1 MGKKFDILRGMRIAQ
16 IVFMELPKIKLEK
29 KIRLSKTK
37 RGKGG
42 FGSTEYIIEEKLFKI
57 QKRIIYAI
65 EAVIDIALNSGV
77 NPVQNVSIAKR
88 QGIPKRYLE
97 QTLQT
102 LVKSKILVAS
112 RGPNGGY
119 RLAKERRK
127 ILVSEIILS
136 VSKSSDSDLRDLY
149 NTEISKV
156 LIEPL
161 INKVTKKSFELL
173 NSISVE
179 DIYKLA
185 TNNKNQNLKKE
196 ES

>member
-1 MGKKFDILRGMRIAQ
+1 MF
-16 IVFMELPKIKLEK
+16 KIK
-29 KIRLSKTK
+29 
-37 RGKGG
+37 
-42 FGSTEYIIEEKLFKI
+42 
-57 QKRIIYAI
+57 KRIIYAI

-77 NPVQNVSIAKR
+77 NPVQNISIAKR

-102 LVKSKILVAS
+102 LVKNNILVAS

-127 ILVSEIILS
+127 IMVSDIISS
-136 VSKSSDSDLRDLY
+136 VSSSSSSDLKDFY
-149 NTEISKV
+149 NTQISKF

-161 INKVTKKSFELL
+161 ITKVTKKSFELL
-173 NSISVE
+173 NNISVE

-185 TNNKNQNLKKE
+185 TTSKNQNLKKKKVDFVI
-196 ES
+196 

>member
-1 MGKKFDILRGMRIAQ
+1 MF
-16 IVFMELPKIKLEK
+16 KIK
-29 KIRLSKTK
+29 
-37 RGKGG
+37 
-42 FGSTEYIIEEKLFKI
+42 
-57 QKRIIYAI
+57 KRIIYAI

-77 NPVQNVSIAKR
+77 NPVQNISIAKR

-102 LVKSKILVAS
+102 LVKNNILVAS

-127 ILVSEIILS
+127 IMVSDIISS
-136 VSKSSDSDLRDLY
+136 VSSSSSSDLQDFY
-149 NTEISKV
+149 NTQISKF

-161 INKVTKKSFELL
+161 ITKVTKKSFELL
-173 NSISVE
+173 NNISVE

-185 TNNKNQNLKKE
+185 TTSKNQNLKKKKVDFVI
-196 ES
+196 